1 MSAAHES
8 TTTVEVL
15 LSKAALNAS
24 LEPVSVGFK
33 TERRWEKEK
42 KKEHLCS
49 LDFLWKSKDE

>member
-1 MSAAHES
+1 MSAVHES

-42 KKEHLCS
+42 KEHLCA
-49 LDFLWKSKDE
+49 LDFLWKSKNE

>member
-1 MSAAHES
+1 MSAVHES

-42 KKEHLCS
+42 KGAFVCTRLS
-49 LDFLWKSKDE
+49 LEKQE